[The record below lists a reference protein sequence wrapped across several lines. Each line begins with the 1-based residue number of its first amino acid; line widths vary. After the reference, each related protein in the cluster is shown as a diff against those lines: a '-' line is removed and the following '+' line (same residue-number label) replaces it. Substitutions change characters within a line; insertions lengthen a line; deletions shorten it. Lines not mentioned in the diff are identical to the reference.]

1 MSRLDDV
8 GQHAGVRAARMGAL
22 VISLLGF
29 LTGSVWAQS
38 APGVAAVALN
48 ASGAAPTRAAVAASG
63 AGSAAKAPAATKP
76 SDSASASTS
85 ALASASASAP
95 VSASPGESASAS
107 TSASASAT
115 ASAPEAS
122 ASALADLNATSRTFP
137 RAESNLTQLGWTLLG
152 VAAAFIAAAWWLRW
166 RRQQSLP
173 ASEGPAL
180 EVVRSVALSGRDRL
194 HLVKAGEQYL
204 VVGHTASQITLL
216 SEVAVPTSK
225 REAAPTQPP
234 SWNEAQDSMNAFFKQ
249 VEQTKISSA

>member
-1 MSRLDDV
+1 MSRFDDV
-8 GQHAGVRAARMGAL
+8 GQHAGVRAARVGAL
-22 VISLLGF
+22 VIPLLGF
-29 LTGSVWAQS
+29 LTSSVWAQS
-38 APGVAAVALN
+38 TPGVAAVAMN

-107 TSASASAT
+107 TSASASA
-115 ASAPEAS
+115 PEAS
-122 ASALADLNATSRTFP
+122 ASALADLNSTNRTFP

-152 VAAAFIAAAWWLRW
+152 VAAAFIAATWWLRW

-194 HLVKAGEQYL
+194 HLVRVGEQYL

-216 SEVAVPTSK
+216 SEVAAPTSK
-225 REAAPTQPP
+225 REDAPTQPP

>member
-1 MSRLDDV
+1 MAPRKLNV
-8 GQHAGVRAARMGAL
+8 AGHHAGGRAVLVGAL
-22 VISLLGF
+22 VIPLMGF

-38 APGVAAVALN
+38 APGVAAVAMN
-48 ASGAAPTRAAVAASG
+48 ASGAAPARAAVAASG
-63 AGSAAKAPAATKP
+63 AGSAATKP
-76 SDSASASTS
+76 SD
-85 ALASASASAP
+85 SASAP

-107 TSASASAT
+107 ANAS

-122 ASALADLNATSRTFP
+122 ASTPADLNASSRGLP
-137 RAESNLTQLGWTLLG
+137 RAESSLTQLGWTLLG

-166 RRQQSLP
+166 RRQQRLP
-173 ASEGPAL
+173 ASEGPVL

-204 VVGHTASQITLL
+204 VVGHTASTITLL
-216 SEVAVPTSK
+216 TEVAAPGST
-225 REAAPTQPP
+225 REAAQTQPP